1 MLLTFIY
8 NQLSST
14 PNCLV
19 LGMKL
24 YLDST
29 SYIETQDFIDL
40 SIGVSSQGVQAWY
53 LDPPK
58 FTPVMENGF
67 VGSIALGGGVNFRN
81 IQFNPH
87 GHGTHTESYGHI
99 AHEIFPV
106 SSCFKEYLFHA
117 KLISIEPEVD
127 RQDRIITA
135 ARLSEVLSGSAV
147 EALILRTLPNEI
159 DKLNKQYSNTNPP
172 FMELACVEVLNN
184 FGVQHL
190 LVDIPSVDKEVDGG
204 ALAFHHA
211 FWQVPENPIAHKT
224 ITELIFVPNHLT
236 DGDYLLELQVANFE
250 NDAAPSRPLLYPIKK
265 EA

>member
-1 MLLTFIY
+1 VTFIY

-14 PNCLV
+14 TNCLV

-24 YLDST
+24 YLDAT
-29 SYIETQDFIDL
+29 SFIETHDFTDL
-40 SIGVSSQGVQAWY
+40 SIGVASDGVKAWY
-53 LDPPK
+53 LDSPK

-99 AHEIFPV
+99 AREILPV
-106 SSCFKEYLFHA
+106 STCFNEYLFHA
-117 KLISIEPEVD
+117 KLVTIAPEVCGE
-127 RQDRIITA
+127 DRIITA
-135 ARLSEVLSGSAV
+135 AQLMNATSSGPV
-147 EALILRTLPNEI
+147 EALVIRTLPNEI
-159 DKLNKQYSNTNPP
+159 QKLNMEYSNTNPP
-172 FMELACVEVLNN
+172 FMDHSCVEVLNGL
-184 FGVQHL
+184 GVKHL

-204 ALAFHHA
+204 VLAFHHA
-211 FWQVPENPIAHKT
+211 FWQVPENPLAHRT